1 MKSPSTQNGSSQ
13 ELDDRMRLLVR
24 SAGRGSAG
32 AKDIGKNINRLSMLF
47 GAERADRKKDY
58 LQTEAHRAA
67 YLAFFTPRS
76 AMQTALLLRRAQEE
90 GHLALPPRP
99 RVLDL
104 GSGPLSGIL
113 GAWLAAGDLGRSHAV
128 DLSARALSDGQA
140 LVHSVCSAAEIT
152 TENVSVTAPF
162 APEGAF
168 DLVILS
174 HVLNEIGDPRR
185 GNAARIAVLR
195 RALSKLA
202 PGGRILI
209 VEPATRVHGR
219 ALMRLRDE
227 VAAEGH
233 AEILAPCP
241 ARVQNCPLLSR
252 PADWCHA
259 DLRFAP
265 PPEFSALA
273 KAARLPVG
281 DLKVSTLLVA
291 AEGSAAEGA
300 RLVGGV
306 MTGQGRPEGRYACTA
321 RGLVTLTAKAQR
333 LPPEVREPMRGT
345 FVFGSVPAGVSAAA
359 AEAPSARTSGSRRRD
374 RGRGGGGG
382 RRRS

>member
-1 MKSPSTQNGSSQ
+1 MRSPSTQTGSSQ
-13 ELDDRMRLLVR
+13 ELDDRMRNLVR
-24 SAGRGSAG
+24 SAGGHVSD
-32 AKDIGKNINRLSMLF
+32 KKELGKNINRLSLLF

-76 AMQTALLLRRAQEE
+76 AMQTALLLRRAQNE
-90 GHLALPPRP
+90 GQITLPPCP

-113 GAWLAAGDLGRSHAV
+113 GAWLAMGDLGPSHAV
-128 DLSARALSDGQA
+128 DLSARALSDGQT
-140 LVHSVCSAAEIT
+140 LVQSVCENAQIT
-152 TENVSVTAPF
+152 TENGSVTAAF
-162 APEGAF
+162 ASEGVF
-168 DLVILS
+168 DLVVLS

-185 GNAARIAVLR
+185 GNPARIAVLR

-219 ALMRLRDE
+219 ALMRLRDD
-227 VAAEGH
+227 VVTEGH
-233 AEILAPCP
+233 ATILAPCP
-241 ARVQNCPLLSR
+241 ARVQHCPLLQR
-252 PADWCHA
+252 PSDWCHA

-265 PPEFSALA
+265 PPELAALA
-273 KAARLPVG
+273 KAARLPIG
-281 DLKVSTLLVA
+281 DLKVSSLLLA
-291 AEGSAAEGA
+291 GNGSGAEGA

-306 MTGQGRPEGRYACTA
+306 MAGQGRPEGRYACTP
-321 RGLVTLTAKAQR
+321 RGLVTLVSKGQR
-333 LPPEVREPMRGT
+333 LPAAVADPARGS
-345 FVFGSVPAGVSAAA
+345 FLAGEIPAGVSVAA